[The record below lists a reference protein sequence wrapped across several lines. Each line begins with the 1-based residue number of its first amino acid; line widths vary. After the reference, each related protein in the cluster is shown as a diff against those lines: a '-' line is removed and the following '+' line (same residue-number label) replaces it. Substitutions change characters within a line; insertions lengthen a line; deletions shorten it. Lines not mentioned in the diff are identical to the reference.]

1 MNSNKRKKRKIF
13 FLFVVITITT
23 IVLITETYAWFVGTS
38 TVTTDEF
45 TVSVNTDPGL
55 EISLDGSNWKSGS
68 NKLTISDTA
77 ITTGL
82 TAYSTNTNKWPA
94 SGLSPVSSSGE
105 LDTSSGRLKL
115 FEKTSLSA
123 TQGGYRLIANA
134 IDNSTSEQDGYI
146 VFDLFIRNGKGASY
160 NGDNSTSAAENIYLT
175 KNSSAT
181 YNGTNNGA
189 ANSVRVGFFSIANIK
204 SAGASTSNIQSL
216 SCSTSNTSTTQKICN
231 ETTNTNK
238 AINWNIWEPNY
249 NSHTQALVN
258 YYNNACKKR
267 NTSTGEYL
275 SDACTQI
282 TTTTERNTYSV
293 YHAVAS
299 SSNVDIYDGL
309 NGYTAN
315 TTTIYSSTSTSPLLS
330 YTSYKISPSTTYI
343 HNNQLIKLAGNSITK
358 VRIYI
363 WLEGQDID
371 NYDLIAGN
379 QIKINFGFTKD
390 RYGIENT

>member
-38 TVTTDEF
+38 TVTTNEF

-55 EISLDGSNWKSGS
+55 EISLDGSAWKSGS

-94 SGLSPVSSSGE
+94 SGLSPVSSSGV
-105 LDTSSGRLKL
+105 LDTTTGRLKL

-134 IDNSTSEQDGYI
+134 IDNSTTEQDGYI

-189 ANSVRVGFFSIANIK
+189 ANSVRVGFFSLANIK
-204 SAGASTSNIQSL
+204 SSGASIANIQAL
-216 SCSTSNTSTTQKICN
+216 SCSTANSSTTKKLCPA
-231 ETTNTNK
+231 EGSSK
-238 AINWNIWEPNY
+238 ALYWNIWEPNY

-299 SSNVDIYDGL
+299 SGNVDIYDGL

-315 TTTIYSSTSTSPLLS
+315 TTSIYSSTSTSPLLS
-330 YTSYKISPSTTYI
+330 YTSYKITSSTAYTQS
-343 HNNQLIKLAGNSITK
+343 NQLIKLAGNSITK
-358 VRIYI
+358 VRVYI

-379 QIKINFGFTKD
+379 TIKINFGFTKD

>member
-23 IVLITETYAWFVGTS
+23 TVLITETYAWFVGTS
-38 TVTTDEF
+38 TVTTNEF

-55 EISLDGSNWKSGS
+55 EISLDGSAWKSGS
-68 NKLTISDTA
+68 NKLTISETA

-134 IDNSTSEQDGYI
+134 IDNSTTEQDGYI

-216 SCSTSNTSTTQKICN
+216 SCSTSNTSTT
-231 ETTNTNK
+231 
-238 AINWNIWEPNY
+238 
-249 NSHTQALVN
+249 
-258 YYNNACKKR
+258 KKYA
-267 NTSTGEYL
+267 TK
-275 SDACTQI
+275 Q
-282 TTTTERNTYSV
+282 
-293 YHAVAS
+293 
-299 SSNVDIYDGL
+299 
-309 NGYTAN
+309 
-315 TTTIYSSTSTSPLLS
+315 
-330 YTSYKISPSTTYI
+330 
-343 HNNQLIKLAGNSITK
+343 QLQIKL
-358 VRIYI
+358 
-363 WLEGQDID
+363 
-371 NYDLIAGN
+371 
-379 QIKINFGFTKD
+379 
-390 RYGIENT
+390 